1 MHRECLREVDVATA
15 QPGPVTPRHN
25 RATGELTDSARE
37 DQTIRLGKLAGCG
50 ENSCSA
56 FAACIRAAAS
66 YVRQTMNLPSP
77 SDTPWRT
84 STLLV
89 VMALTLAA
97 LSAAALRVDMPL
109 ARLQDSID
117 PPGDLSRLIVLS
129 EAFAYG
135 GTVVLIVLAAVTLD
149 PRGWRVAPRLLL
161 LAYGSGVIANMG
173 KLLLARTRPREAD
186 LDGSVLGTF
195 GGWFPP
201 LTGNEN
207 MQSFPSGHT
216 ATAVGL
222 AIALT
227 MLYPRGW
234 WLFGI
239 LAILAATQR
248 IDSQAHYLSD
258 VLAGAAISFLVA
270 AIVTAPT
277 PLARWLQHIE
287 QQNPLASFGPRPD
300 A

>member
-1 MHRECLREVDVATA
+1 MSGNPTLERIARGNALALCAAGSWTARFAPVLERMVADA
-15 QPGPVTPRHN
+15 
-25 RATGELTDSARE
+25 E
-37 DQTIRLGKLAGCG
+37 KL
-50 ENSCSA
+50 
-56 FAACIRAAAS
+56 
-66 YVRQTMNLPSP
+66 
-77 SDTPWRT
+77 
-84 STLLV
+84 
-89 VMALTLAA
+89 
-97 LSAAALRVDMPL
+97 
-109 ARLQDSID
+109 
-117 PPGDLSRLIVLS
+117 
-129 EAFAYG
+129 G
-135 GTVVLIVLAAVTLD
+135 GTGPNIFIDVSQVSKLD
-149 PRGWRVAPRLLL
+149 
-161 LAYGSGVIANMG
+161 
-173 KLLLARTRPREAD
+173 
-186 LDGSVLGTF
+186 TF
-195 GGWFPP
+195 GGWLPP
-201 LTGNEN
+201 LTGNED

-277 PLARWLQHIE
+277 PLARWLAHVE
-287 QQNPLASFGPRPD
+287 QQNTRASFGPRPD

>member
-1 MHRECLREVDVATA
+1 
-15 QPGPVTPRHN
+15 
-25 RATGELTDSARE
+25 
-37 DQTIRLGKLAGCG
+37 
-50 ENSCSA
+50 
-56 FAACIRAAAS
+56 
-66 YVRQTMNLPSP
+66 MNLPSP

-84 STLLV
+84 SILMLALALV
-89 VMALTLAA
+89 LAA
-97 LSAAALRVDMPL
+97 LSGAALRVDMPL

-117 PPGDLSRLIVLS
+117 APGDLSRLIVLS

-135 GTVVLIVLAAVTLD
+135 GTVILIVLAAVTLD

-161 LAYGSGVIANMG
+161 LAYGSGVIANTG
-173 KLLLARTRPREAD
+173 KLLLVRTRPREAD
-186 LDGSVLGTF
+186 LDGSVLDTF
-195 GGWFPP
+195 GGWLPP
-201 LTGNEN
+201 LTGNED

-234 WLFGI
+234 WLFGM
-239 LAILAATQR
+239 LALLAATQR

-258 VLAGAAISFLVA
+258 VLAGAAIGFLVA
-270 AIVTAPT
+270 SLVTAPS
-277 PLARWLQHIE
+277 PLARWLEHLE
-287 QQNPLASFGPRPD
+287 QQNTRASFGPRPD

>member
-1 MHRECLREVDVATA
+1 
-15 QPGPVTPRHN
+15 
-25 RATGELTDSARE
+25 
-37 DQTIRLGKLAGCG
+37 
-50 ENSCSA
+50 
-56 FAACIRAAAS
+56 
-66 YVRQTMNLPSP
+66 MNLPSP

-84 STLLV
+84 SILMLALALL
-89 VMALTLAA
+89 LAA
-97 LSAAALRVDMPL
+97 LSGAALRVDMPL

-117 PPGDLSRLIVLS
+117 APGDLSRLIVLS

-135 GTVVLIVLAAVTLD
+135 GTVILIVLAAVTLD

-161 LAYGSGVIANMG
+161 MAYGSGVIANTG
-173 KLLLARTRPREAD
+173 KLLLVRTRPREAD
-186 LDGSVLGTF
+186 LDGSVLDTF
-195 GGWFPP
+195 GGWLPP
-201 LTGNEN
+201 LTGNED

-234 WLFGI
+234 WLFGM

-258 VLAGAAISFLVA
+258 VLAGAAIGFLVA
-270 AIVTAPT
+270 SLVTAPS
-277 PLARWLQHIE
+277 PLARWVEHLE
-287 QQNPLASFGPRPD
+287 QQNTRASFGARPD